1 MTASDLHQRMLHL
14 LDRAKAMSGP
24 STAARTVVPS
34 QQPPAS
40 LQDESSAYIPD
51 VAPAAEMDQSGSA
64 DGITSVSSDPADTR
78 TEARHKVLR
87 KGKITYGNG
96 AFEVECQLR
105 DLNTTGAKLKL
116 SGDVTVP
123 SSFEITIYPE
133 KMSKTAQVCWRDELM
148 LGIRFIDN

>member
-24 STAARTVVPS
+24 SAAARPHVPS
-34 QQPPAS
+34 QQSPYS
-40 LQDESSAYIPD
+40 LQDESTPHIPD
-51 VAPAAEMDQSGSA
+51 VAPATQIDEPGLPDDTASF
-64 DGITSVSSDPADTR
+64 TTDPSDTR

-87 KGKITYGNG
+87 KGKITFGNG

-105 DLNTTGAKLKL
+105 DLNTSGAKLKL

-123 SSFEITIYPE
+123 SSFDITIYPE
-133 KMSKTAQVCWRDELM
+133 KMTKTAQVCWRDELL

>member
-1 MTASDLHQRMLHL
+1 
-14 LDRAKAMSGP
+14 
-24 STAARTVVPS
+24 VPS

-51 VAPAAEMDQSGSA
+51 VAPAAEMDQSGSP

-96 AFEVECQLR
+96 AFEVECQVR
-105 DLNTTGAKLKL
+105 DLNTTGAKLNCPAM
-116 SGDVTVP
+116 SPCHRHSRSP
-123 SSFEITIYPE
+123 STP
-133 KMSKTAQVCWRDELM
+133 R
-148 LGIRFIDN
+148 R

>member
-24 STAARTVVPS
+24 STAARTVGPS

-40 LQDESSAYIPD
+40 LQNESSAYIPD
-51 VAPAAEMDQSGSA
+51 VAPATGVDEPGLPDDPANFA
-64 DGITSVSSDPADTR
+64 SDPADTR
-78 TEARHKVLR
+78 TEPRHKVLR
-87 KGKITYGNG
+87 KGKITFGNG

-133 KMSKTAQVCWRDELM
+133 KMTKTAQVCWRDELM
-148 LGIRFIDN
+148 LGIRFVDN

>member
-24 STAARTVVPS
+24 SVPARPNVPS
-34 QQPPAS
+34 QQSPSS
-40 LQDESSAYIPD
+40 LQDESTPHIPD
-51 VAPAAEMDQSGSA
+51 VAPATQIDEPGLPDDTASFASE
-64 DGITSVSSDPADTR
+64 PADSR

-87 KGKITYGNG
+87 KGKITFGNG

-105 DLNTTGAKLKL
+105 DLNSTGAKLKL

-123 SSFEITIYPE
+123 SSFDITIYPD
-133 KMSKTAQVCWRDELM
+133 KMTKTAQVCWRDELM